1 MKSKLQKLI
10 LAISTLI
17 CVQSAA
23 LAAPMT
29 FESAVAEYKAG
40 HYQSALSM
48 FKAFSASSPSNAYV
62 HYYIALC
69 QHRLGHIDQA
79 RQEYQFVIQGRD
91 AKLAPMA
98 QAAMA
103 QLSRAH
109 TSGSS
114 GSQTPAVANGT
125 AQSSSPSQVSPG
137 RRAKKVIEFYAD
149 W

>member
-10 LAISTLI
+10 LAVSALI

-48 FKAFSASSPSNAYV
+48 FKTFGASNPNNAYV

-79 RQEYQFVIQGRD
+79 RQEYQFVVQSRD
-91 AKLAPMA
+91 AKLGPMA
-98 QAAMA
+98 QTAMA

-109 TSGSS
+109 TSGSGSVSQAPAS
-114 GSQTPAVANGT
+114 GTTQG
-125 AQSSSPSQVSPG
+125 SSPSQVSSS